1 MKYIIP
7 LFLLFTIASPAQAG
21 EVTRADTSS
30 DFQWKSTKCP
40 KPIPRSAISGLSSED
55 RLMAYARDIEIYI
68 DCIQRE
74 AQRDFDDAQTKM
86 HQAVQRDVQKEV
98 NVMNDMMINAA
109 KTMR

>member
-1 MKYIIP
+1 
-7 LFLLFTIASPAQAG
+7 
-21 EVTRADTSS
+21 
-30 DFQWKSTKCP
+30 
-40 KPIPRSAISGLSSED
+40 
-55 RLMAYARDIEIYI
+55 MAYARDIEIYI

-98 NVMNDMMINAA
+98 NVMNDMMLNAA